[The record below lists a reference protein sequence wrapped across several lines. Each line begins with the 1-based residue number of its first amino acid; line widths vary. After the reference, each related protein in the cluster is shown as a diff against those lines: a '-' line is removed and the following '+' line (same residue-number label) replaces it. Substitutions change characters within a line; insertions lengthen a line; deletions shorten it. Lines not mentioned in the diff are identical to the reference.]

1 MKELWSERIRGLVPY
16 TPGEQPRDRKFIKL
30 NTNENPYPP
39 SAMVTEAIRQEA
51 GSPLR
56 LYPDPE
62 CTELRETIASYH
74 GLSPEQIF
82 VGNGSDEV
90 LAMCFYAFFTP
101 GKAVVFPDITYSFY
115 PVYAQLFGLDYRE
128 IPLDENFGVPVEQ
141 FLGGNGG
148 VVIANPNAPTGR
160 DLPLHAIR

>member
-1 MKELWSERIRGLVPY
+1 MPY
-16 TPGEQPRDRKFIKL
+16 TPGEQPRGRKFIKL

-74 GLSPEQIF
+74 GLTPDRIF

-90 LAMCFYAFFTP
+90 LADALLRLFFNPAEGNRVPRVTLHTAFTP
-101 GKAVVFPDITYSFY
+101 STPSSSVWDYLGRFPCS
-115 PVYAQLFGLDYRE
+115 
-128 IPLDENFGVPVEQ
+128 ENFGVPVEQ
-141 FLGGNGG
+141 FLGNNGG
-148 VVIANPNAPTGR
+148 VVIV
-160 DLPLHAIR
+160 LPRITSFSSS